1 MSICSE
7 CGGKCC
13 KEFPGIFHPEDFQDV
28 EKEYDPKIMCLDFW
42 EGEYEDTGVRQPYF
56 VRMRSVKD
64 GDRVANGLWSG
75 ECVNLGKRGCKLP
88 RKRRA
93 AQCNQLVASADGNCT
108 VPEKYTKKNLV
119 RAWLPYQEQLK
130 KIRERGYV

>member
-7 CGGKCC
+7 CGGECC
-13 KEFPGIFHPEDFQDV
+13 KAFPGIFHPEDFQDV
-28 EKEYDPKIMCLDFW
+28 EKEYNPKIMCLDWW
-42 EGEYEDTGVRQPYF
+42 EGYYEDTDVHMPYF
-56 VRMRSVKD
+56 IRMRCVSD
-64 GDRVANGLWSG
+64 GDRMSSATWGG

-93 AQCNQLVASADGNCT
+93 AQCIQLVASADGNCT
-108 VPEKYTKKNLV
+108 IDEKYTKVELV

-130 KIRERGYV
+130 KIREGNNV